1 MSGRS
6 KNHTLKGGTSPYSLS
21 MGVPP
26 GGDLLH
32 CAVFSATCL
41 AVLLG
46 TKNKCAHAALVKTVV
61 KLRDKLMERWYT
73 VQWCC
78 QLLQS
83 VAKSRAEFYFVQR
96 FAQQKNCET
105 THVTL
110 QFSSNLSRNGI
121 ARQVS
126 EKIAQCNRA
135 LSEIDMVSSNF
146 DCMGRKLHAIAK
158 VCTGL

>member
-1 MSGRS
+1 M
-6 KNHTLKGGTSPYSLS
+6 
-21 MGVPP
+21 
-26 GGDLLH
+26 
-32 CAVFSATCL
+32 
-41 AVLLG
+41 
-46 TKNKCAHAALVKTVV
+46 
-61 KLRDKLMERWYT
+61 
-73 VQWCC
+73 QWCC

-96 FAQQKNCET
+96 FAQQKKLRDNPCYT
-105 THVTL
+105 V